1 MKAKNNKSGKLEAHK
16 LRSEIARFMIKNPD
30 KSYNARQLQSKLK
43 LKNTKSSIEDALHRL
58 AEEKLIRAVKDEKY
72 QLVQDARIHRKPV
85 ANVFKGYV
93 DMTKT
98 GAAYIIC
105 DNLKEDVYVPARHLN
120 GALNKDYVQIEL
132 FQLSNR
138 RRPEGEVK
146 EILQRSS
153 NQFIGSLKMHGKQY
167 FVDPDGFYN
176 DFTIYID
183 HQKINKAEIGDKV
196 VVRITQWPGQ
206 KRKSAEG
213 EVIDILGKSGQSD
226 IEMKTILINQGF
238 ELEFPEEVMRQVEKI
253 PVHITE
259 RDVAERR
266 DMRDTLTITIDPED
280 AKDFDDALSWKV
292 LPDRTTEVGVHI
304 ADVSHYVL
312 PGTPLDR
319 DAFRRSTSVYL
330 VDRVLP
336 MLPEKLSNELCSL
349 RPNEDKLTFSV
360 VFRFK
365 ENGDLQDY
373 WIGRTIIHS
382 DRRFSYEEAQTIIE
396 GAESPFSDMITHLNQ
411 MADRFREQRFKEG
424 AIGFESEEVR
434 FRLAEDGTPLE
445 VYVKERKAAHMMIEE
460 FMLLANK
467 VTATFMAKRDEPR
480 DVPFIYRVHDL
491 PDMDRL
497 RDFSAFA
504 KELGFKTMRLQ
515 TPSDIAA
522 SLNELAKMARK
533 DDRFKMLEPLAI
545 RTMAKAEYS
554 PVNIGHYGLAFS
566 HYTHFTSP
574 IRRYSDVIAHR
585 ILFDNLQEIKRYP
598 IADLEFQCRHISL
611 QERKAMDAERESVK
625 YKQVEFIEQFIGN
638 VFNGRISGMIDK
650 GIFVELL
657 GNKCEGL
664 IPFSNFSE
672 PFLVEESRM
681 KARGL
686 VSGRI
691 LKMGDVIEVRV
702 VDTNLEKREIE
713 LDLVED

>member
-1 MKAKNNKSGKLEAHK
+1 MKSKTNKSGKLEAHR

-43 LKNTKSSIEDALHRL
+43 LKNTKSSIEDALKRL
-58 AEEKLIRAVKDEKY
+58 SEEKLIRHIKDEKY

-85 ANVFKGYV
+85 NKVFRGYV
-93 DMTKT
+93 DMTKS

-105 DNLKEDVYVPARHLN
+105 DNLQEDVYVPARFLN
-120 GALNKDYVQIEL
+120 GAMNKDYVQIEL
-132 FQLSNR
+132 FQISNR

-146 EILQRSS
+146 QIIQRSS

-167 FVDPDGFYN
+167 YVDPDGIYQ
-176 DFTIYID
+176 DFTIFID
-183 HQKINKAEIGDKV
+183 HHHIQKADIGDKV
-196 VVRITQWPGQ
+196 VVRILEWPGF
-206 KRKSAEG
+206 KRKNATG
-213 EVIDILGKSGQSD
+213 EVIDILGKAGQSD

-238 ELEFPEEVMRQVEKI
+238 ELEFPESVIHQVEKI
-253 PVHITE
+253 GTTITA
-259 RDVAERR
+259 DDIAERR
-266 DMRDTLTITIDPED
+266 DMRDVHTITIDPED
-280 AKDFDDALSWKV
+280 AKDFDDALSWRK
-292 LPDRTTEVGVHI
+292 LPNGKTEVGVHI

-360 VFRFK
+360 IFQF
-365 ENGDLQDY
+365 GDTGQMEDS

-382 DRRFSYEEAQTIIE
+382 DRRFSYEEAQTVID
-396 GAESPFSDMITHLNQ
+396 GAENSFSEMILALNNI
-411 MADRFREQRFKEG
+411 ANKLREERFAAG

-434 FRLAEDGTPLE
+434 FRLDEEGVPLE
-445 VYVKERKAAHMMIEE
+445 VFVKERKAAHMLIEE

-467 VTATFMAKRDEPR
+467 VTAIFMASRDESR
-480 DVPFIYRVHDL
+480 EVPFIYRIHDL

-497 RDFSAFA
+497 RDFSNFA
-504 KELGFKTMRLQ
+504 KELGFKSMRLQ
-515 TPSDIAA
+515 TPEQIAT
-522 SLNELAKMARK
+522 SLNELAKMARQ
-533 DDRFKMLEPLAI
+533 DDRFKMLEPMAI
-545 RTMAKAEYS
+545 RTMAKAAYS
-554 PVNIGHYGLAFS
+554 PDNIGHYGLAFT

-585 ILFDNLQEIKRYP
+585 ILFDNLLDIKRYP
-598 IADLEFQCRHISL
+598 KEELEFQCRHISL

-625 YKQVEFIEQFIGN
+625 YKQVEFIEKFIGN
-638 VFNGRISGMIDK
+638 VFDGRISGMIDK
-650 GIFVELL
+650 GIFVELVD
-657 GNKCEGL
+657 NKCEGL
-664 IPFSNFSE
+664 VPFSNMSE
-672 PFLVEESRM
+672 PYHIEESRL

-686 VSGRI
+686 VSGTI
-691 LKMGDVIEVRV
+691 LKIGDIIAVRV

-713 LDLVED
+713 LDMIED